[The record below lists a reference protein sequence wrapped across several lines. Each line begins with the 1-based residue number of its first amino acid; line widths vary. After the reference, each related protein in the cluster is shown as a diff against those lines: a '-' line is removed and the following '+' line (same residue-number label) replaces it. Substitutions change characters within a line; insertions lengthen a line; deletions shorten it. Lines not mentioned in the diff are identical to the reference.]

1 MARVK
6 LVVSK
11 EYKKLNSYKS
21 NEIEI
26 ERIQFIVYCQLSF
39 LWVSLYL
46 YFYGNQI
53 LLPIERTFTFAANQL
68 NKKRCKIFVE

>member
-21 NEIEI
+21 NEIEMKGCNL
-26 ERIQFIVYCQLSF
+26 QFIA
-39 LWVSLYL
+39 
-46 YFYGNQI
+46 G
-53 LLPIERTFTFAANQL
+53 
-68 NKKRCKIFVE
+68 

>member
-21 NEIEI
+21 NEIEMKGYNL
-26 ERIQFIVYCQLSF
+26 QFIASYQ
-39 LWVSLYL
+39 
-46 YFYGNQI
+46 FYVFFMFI
-53 LLPIERTFTFAANQL
+53 
-68 NKKRCKIFVE
+68 